1 MTIPEASRLV
11 IQAGSLARGG
21 ELFVLDMGEPV
32 KIADLA
38 KNLIQLSGY
47 SIEEIGIEYSGL
59 RPGEKMYEELLNDN
73 EIHKEQVFPKIHIGK
88 ANLKDF
94 KSIQKFINEF
104 EQMSKEDIRTNL
116 LDFANNKVEA
126 TISK

>member
-1 MTIPEASRLV
+1 M
-11 IQAGSLARGG
+11 ARGG

-88 ANLKDF
+88 AVLKDF
-94 KSIQKFINEF
+94 ESIQQFIDEF
-104 EQMSKEDIRTNL
+104 EQMSQESIRKTL
-116 LDFANNKVEA
+116 LDFANNKVEVN
-126 TISK
+126 S